1 MRIKLC
7 VLLMLAAVLTGCNS
21 VATSSESSI
30 GTVMPAAPVSV
41 TPQTTSPAVESP
53 ATSADQNVSNPTNA
67 QATNS
72 PDIRESDAG
81 TEAEPTATDSG
92 TKPEETTDP
101 EENNTTVDSYRE
113 SIRNRVFA
121 AADYVGVSEELKE
134 KFVDFIRDSDWFA
147 ATCIDIPYRTEWSFI
162 TDSNGYTTLEVKVWD
177 TDVDLMLSTDEEFY
191 LRNTIYYNG
200 SYVMDGLRSSASY

>member
-134 KFVDFIRDSDWFA
+134 KFAEYNLLQWKLCHGWTSFFGVILKWGACSCPKQRKVYEIREKRRPEKLVCVF
-147 ATCIDIPYRTEWSFI
+147 
-162 TDSNGYTTLEVKVWD
+162 
-177 TDVDLMLSTDEEFY
+177 
-191 LRNTIYYNG
+191 
-200 SYVMDGLRSSASY
+200 